1 MIPKRKS
8 PITIFIPISIL
19 SDVPGFSEKT
29 SKVGQIARAA
39 SIFRV
44 DEIVVYQDPVIAER
58 EDAFLIRDLLSYAE
72 TPQYLRKR
80 LFPLSR
86 NLKYAGLIPP
96 LRTPHHPLESTNSS
110 FRDGFV
116 LKSST
121 KSSIVDIGLKNP
133 VECPSPLPINSR
145 VTLKLVN
152 GSWLS
157 SSKEEVPYY
166 WGYKVILEF
175 KNLVQLLSSR
185 RYDFSIA
192 TSRLG
197 LPLASAVVE
206 LKKALSEGIHIALL
220 FGSPVLGLHEM
231 IEKEGAHIEDLVDL
245 VVNTIPDQ
253 GTATVR
259 TEEAVMISLA
269 AISSIESF
277 MTQPPKN
284 R

>member
-8 PITIFIPISIL
+8 SITIFIPISIL
-19 SDVPGFSEKT
+19 SDVPSLFEKT

-44 DEIVVYQDPVIAER
+44 DGIVVYRDPTAANR

-110 FRDGFV
+110 FREGFV
-116 LKSST
+116 LKSGAN
-121 KSSIVDIGLKNP
+121 SSIVDIGFRSP
-133 VECPSPLPINSR
+133 VECPLPLPINRR
-145 VTLKLVN
+145 VTLKLVS
-152 GSWLS
+152 GFWLP

-175 KNLVQLLSSR
+175 KGLAQLLSSH

-197 LPLASAVVE
+197 LPLTSVAAD
-206 LKKALSEGIHIALL
+206 LRRALSESIHVALL
-220 FGSPVLGLHEM
+220 FGSPAEGLHET
-231 IEKEGAHIEDLVDL
+231 IKREGTHIEDLADL

-269 AISSIESF
+269 ALSSIES
-277 MTQPPKN
+277 TS
-284 R
+284 

>member
-8 PITIFIPISIL
+8 SITIFIPVSIL
-19 SDVPGFSEKT
+19 SDVPSLFEKT

-44 DEIVVYQDPVIAER
+44 DGIVVYRDPTTVNR

-72 TPQYLRKR
+72 TPQYLRKK

-110 FRDGFV
+110 FREGFV
-116 LKSST
+116 LKSGA

-133 VECPSPLPINSR
+133 VECPLPLPINR
-145 VTLKLVN
+145 RMTLKLVN
-152 GSWLS
+152 GSWLP

-166 WGYKVILEF
+166 WGYQVILEF
-175 KNLVQLLSSR
+175 KGLAQLLSMH

-192 TSRLG
+192 TSRMG
-197 LPLASAVVE
+197 LPLTSVAAD
-206 LKKALSEGIHIALL
+206 LRKALSEGIHVALL
-220 FGSPVLGLHEM
+220 FGSPAEGLHE
-231 IEKEGAHIEDLVDL
+231 IIKREGAHIEDLVDL
-245 VVNTIPDQ
+245 VVNTIPNQ

-269 AISSIESF
+269 ALSSIES
-277 MTQPPKN
+277 TS
-284 R
+284 

>member
-8 PITIFIPISIL
+8 SITIFIPISIL
-19 SDVPGFSEKT
+19 SDVPSLFEKT

-44 DEIVVYQDPVIAER
+44 DEIVVYWDPTAANR

-110 FRDGFV
+110 FREGFV
-116 LKSST
+116 LKSGA
-121 KSSIVDIGLKNP
+121 KSSIVDIGFRSP
-133 VECPSPLPINSR
+133 VECPLPLPINRR
-145 VTLKLVN
+145 VTLKLVS
-152 GSWLS
+152 GSWLP

-166 WGYKVILEF
+166 WGYNVILEF
-175 KNLVQLLSSR
+175 KGLAQLLSSH

-197 LPLASAVVE
+197 RPLTSVAAD
-206 LKKALSEGIHIALL
+206 LRRALSESIRVALL
-220 FGSPVLGLHEM
+220 FGSPAEGLHE
-231 IEKEGAHIEDLVDL
+231 IIKKEGAHIEDLADL

-269 AISSIESF
+269 ALSSIES
-277 MTQPPKN
+277 TS
-284 R
+284 